1 MIIGLLHIDM
11 QSLQTQ
17 FTGVSNNI
25 KNKRLKNIF
34 DLFTRSK

>member
-25 KNKRLKNIF
+25 KKQEIEKYF
-34 DLFTRSK
+34 